1 MDQRIERLQG
11 RIRDVPDFPKPGIIF
26 KDWTPVLSDH
36 ATLQDA
42 VSLLAEP
49 FRGEPIDYVVGMEA
63 RGFLLGVPLAM
74 ELDAGFVPVRKPGK
88 LPSATHAVQYELEYG
103 TDTLEMHVDAFSE
116 GERILIVDDLLATG
130 GTAGATVDLIERAR
144 GEVVACAFLIELDF
158 LEGRKNLRTDRV
170 VSVLHY

>member
-116 GERILIVDDLLATG
+116 GKRILIVDDLLATG